1 MDGSRYN
8 NLLVSQQG
16 AVVTVTIN
24 RLRNLNAINNAT
36 YLELARAL
44 ADADANDTVSILL
57 ITGAGEYFCSGTDM
71 LEFMQ
76 TVERLEALK
85 RSQESTAAVGS
96 SGQPE
101 GSSVPTV
108 RSTPQASST
117 VDLPADFDP
126 FASPVGQFMR
136 GVLRFSKILVAAVNG
151 PAIGIGVTLLPHC
164 DLVFAAD
171 SATFWVPFLRIALVP
186 EFGSSVTLPQLL
198 GRPLA
203 NDLLLTSRVLTAD
216 EACRNGLVSRVF
228 PDATLQSDVLAILS
242 DIQQQA
248 LVQQSL
254 PIFKRMLRQPLGDS
268 APRQPDMEAV
278 VAEELRQLARRQ
290 MAGET
295 GYAVRETMKAMRAA
309 KGNSE
314 AKNGEMGYGVRE
326 TMKAM
331 RAAKGNGKA
340 AGSRSKL

>member
-1 MDGSRYN
+1 
-8 NLLVSQQG
+8 
-16 AVVTVTIN
+16 
-24 RLRNLNAINNAT
+24 
-36 YLELARAL
+36 
-44 ADADANDTVSILL
+44 
-57 ITGAGEYFCSGTDM
+57 M

-96 SGQPE
+96 SEQLAE
-101 GSSVPTV
+101 SSPPAV
-108 RSTPQASST
+108 RSTPRASST
-117 VDLPADFDP
+117 VDLPPDFDP
-126 FASPVGQFMR
+126 FGSPVGQFMR

-186 EFGSSVTLPQLL
+186 EFGSSVTLVQLL
-198 GRPLA
+198 GQPLA
-203 NDLLLTSRVLTAD
+203 NDLLLTSRVLSAD

-228 PDATLQSDVLAILS
+228 PDGTLQSEVLAILS

-268 APRQPDMEAV
+268 EPRQPDMEAV

-309 KGNSE
+309 KGN
-314 AKNGEMGYGVRE
+314 
-326 TMKAM
+326 
-331 RAAKGNGKA
+331 GKA

>member
-1 MDGSRYN
+1 
-8 NLLVSQQG
+8 
-16 AVVTVTIN
+16 
-24 RLRNLNAINNAT
+24 
-36 YLELARAL
+36 
-44 ADADANDTVSILL
+44 
-57 ITGAGEYFCSGTDM
+57 M

-216 EACRNGLVSRVF
+216 EACRN
-228 PDATLQSDVLAILS
+228 DVLAILS

-295 GYAVRETMKAMRAA
+295 GYAMA
-309 KGNSE
+309 
-314 AKNGEMGYGVRE
+314 GEMGYGVRE

>member
-1 MDGSRYN
+1 MDGSQYK
-8 NLLVSQQG
+8 NLLVTQLG
-16 AVVTVTIN
+16 AVVTVIIN
-24 RLRNLNAINNAT
+24 RRRNLNAINNAT

-44 ADADANDTVSILL
+44 TEADTNDTVSIVL
-57 ITGAGEYFCSGTDM
+57 ITGSGEYFCSGTDM

-85 RSQESTAAVGS
+85 RSQGSTGAVGS
-96 SGQPE
+96 SGQSAL
-101 GSSVPTV
+101 GSNPAV
-108 RSTPQASST
+108 RSTGQASSS
-117 VDLPADFDP
+117 VDLPHDFDP

-198 GRPLA
+198 GRALA
-203 NDLLLTSRVLTAD
+203 NDLLLTSRVLSAD

-228 PDATLQSDVLAILS
+228 PDEILQSEVLAILS
-242 DIQQQA
+242 DIQQEA
-248 LVQQSL
+248 LFQKSL
-254 PIFKRMLRQPLGDS
+254 PLFKRMLRQPLGDS

-278 VAEELRQLARRQ
+278 VGEELRQVARRQ

-295 GYAVRETMKAMRAA
+295 GYAVRVTMKAMKAMKAA
-309 KGNSE
+309 KGGS
-314 AKNGEMGYGVRE
+314 
-326 TMKAM
+326 KAGTE
-331 RAAKGNGKA
+331 K
-340 AGSRSKL
+340 SRSRL

>member
-1 MDGSRYN
+1 
-8 NLLVSQQG
+8 
-16 AVVTVTIN
+16 
-24 RLRNLNAINNAT
+24 
-36 YLELARAL
+36 
-44 ADADANDTVSILL
+44 
-57 ITGAGEYFCSGTDM
+57 
-71 LEFMQ
+71 
-76 TVERLEALK
+76 
-85 RSQESTAAVGS
+85 
-96 SGQPE
+96 
-101 GSSVPTV
+101 
-108 RSTPQASST
+108 
-117 VDLPADFDP
+117 
-126 FASPVGQFMR
+126 MR

-295 GYAVRETMKAMRAA
+295 GYARQMA
-309 KGNSE
+309 
-314 AKNGEMGYGVRE
+314 GEMGYGVRE